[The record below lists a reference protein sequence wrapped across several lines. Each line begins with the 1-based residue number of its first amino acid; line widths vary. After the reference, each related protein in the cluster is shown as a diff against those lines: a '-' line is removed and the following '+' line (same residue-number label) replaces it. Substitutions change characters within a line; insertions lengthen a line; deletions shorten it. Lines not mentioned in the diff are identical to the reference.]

1 MRESFFETL
10 VGALVVAVAAVFLW
24 FSLAVGGDAETKG
37 DQYNVLARFNNVSGI
52 SRGSD
57 VRIAGVKAGVV
68 KSIEGDPTR
77 FEAVLTLSLDK
88 KWELPDDTDARI
100 STDGLLGGSYIGL
113 EPGGGFD
120 TIPQDGSGEIQY
132 TRGSVDLLT
141 LFASFAGGGGGG
153 GDAPVPMAEPA
164 AEPELPPA
172 PVARPDPKPAPAPVP
187 RPAPKPEPKKK
198 PEPVKAPEPEPV
210 PAPAPEPAPSAAPE
224 AATPSEPAVV
234 PADEPYPAGDDG
246 Q

>member
-10 VGALVVAVAAVFLW
+10 VGALVVVVAAVFLW
-24 FSLAVGGDAETKG
+24 FSLAVGGDTETKG

-120 TIPQDGSGEIQY
+120 TIPQDGTGEIQY

-141 LFASFAGGGGGG
+141 LFASFAAGGGG
-153 GDAPVPMAEPA
+153 GDTAESAEQPDA
-164 AEPELPPA
+164 APELA
-172 PVARPDPKPAPAPVP
+172 SEPVAQ
-187 RPAPKPEPKKK
+187 PAPKPAPKKK
-198 PEPVKAPEPEPV
+198 PEPKPFDTPEPEP
-210 PAPAPEPAPSAAPE
+210 APQTV
-224 AATPSEPAVV
+224 TPSEPAVV
-234 PADEPYPAGDDG
+234 PADDPYPAGDEG

>member
-24 FSLAVGGDAETKG
+24 FSLAVGGDTETKG

-120 TIPQDGSGEIQY
+120 TIPQDGTGEIQY

-141 LFASFAGGGGGG
+141 LFASFAGGGGG
-153 GDAPVPMAEPA
+153 DAAATIDEPA
-164 AEPELPPA
+164 AEPELAPE
-172 PVARPDPKPAPAPVP
+172 PVAQ
-187 RPAPKPEPKKK
+187 PAPKPAPKKK
-198 PEPVKAPEPEPV
+198 PEAVTTPAPKPV
-210 PAPAPEPAPSAAPE
+210 PTPTPEPAPSAAPQ
-224 AATPSEPAVV
+224 AATPSEPAGV
-234 PADEPYPAGDDG
+234 PADDPYPAGDDG

>member
-24 FSLAVGGDAETKG
+24 FSLAVGGDGETKG

-120 TIPQDGSGEIQY
+120 TIPQDGTGEIQY

-153 GDAPVPMAEPA
+153 GDAPGPVAEPA
-164 AEPELPPA
+164 AKPERPPEPMA
-172 PVARPDPKPAPAPVP
+172 
-187 RPAPKPEPKKK
+187 RPAPKPEPVKV
-198 PEPVKAPEPEPV
+198 PEPKPV
-210 PAPAPEPAPSAAPE
+210 PTPTPTPAPE

-234 PADEPYPAGDDG
+234 PADDPYPAGDDG

>member
-24 FSLAVGGDAETKG
+24 FALAVGGDAETKG

-68 KSIEGDPTR
+68 KSIEGDPER

-88 KWELPDDTDARI
+88 KWALPDDTDARI

-120 TIPQDGSGEIQY
+120 TIPQDGTGEIQY

-141 LFASFAGGGGGG
+141 LFASFAGGGGG
-153 GDAPVPMAEPA
+153 DATASGEEPV
-164 AEPELPPA
+164 AEPELATEPA
-172 PVARPDPKPAPAPVP
+172 AQPA
-187 RPAPKPEPKKK
+187 PKKK
-198 PEPVKAPEPEPV
+198 PEPVKAPEPQPV
-210 PAPAPEPAPSAAPE
+210 PTSEPAASAAPE
-224 AATPSEPAVV
+224 AVTPSEPTTV
-234 PADEPYPAGDDG
+234 PADDPYPAGDDG